1 MEMSQRD
8 PIHVYKYLL
17 GNSKEDSQTC
27 LIVMDWQNKVEEDQ
41 MKKRVFFLNIN
52 RKKMFN

>member
-8 PIHVYKYLL
+8 PIHENKYML

>member
-1 MEMSQRD
+1 MC
-8 PIHVYKYLL
+8 I
-17 GNSKEDSQTC
+17 NTC
-27 LIVMDWQNKVEEDQ
+27 WETVKKTVRPVSVMDWQNKVEEDQ